1 MIHEYDQGRLPL
13 VHVDLYRI
21 RTSRELES
29 TGLIEYFSG
38 QTVTAI
44 EWADKGLAAL
54 PQDRIEIALTPSCR
68 AEPNN
73 SVDARQGRMSDQVL
87 ARLRMQYSKTSRM
100 HRTSPRQTLNEKGN
114 NEVMIR
120 LILVGVLLLLS
131 LAFFLQNQEQEVT
144 LRYFFGLFE
153 ASTPI
158 YKPILAGF
166 AVGLLVSGILL
177 FPSMGAEP
185 YRTPQKNQSAARS

>member
-1 MIHEYDQGRLPL
+1 
-13 VHVDLYRI
+13 
-21 RTSRELES
+21 
-29 TGLIEYFSG
+29 
-38 QTVTAI
+38 
-44 EWADKGLAAL
+44 
-54 PQDRIEIALTPSCR
+54 
-68 AEPNN
+68 
-73 SVDARQGRMSDQVL
+73 
-87 ARLRMQYSKTSRM
+87 
-100 HRTSPRQTLNEKGN
+100 
-114 NEVMIR
+114 MIR

-177 FPSMGAEP
+177 FPPWVRSRIELRRKTKALQEAEVDLERLRHSLEKVTGRISP
-185 YRTPQKNQSAARS
+185 TLPVNQTETDAMSDADASPLMRQYREIKRGYQIGRASCRERVYSSV